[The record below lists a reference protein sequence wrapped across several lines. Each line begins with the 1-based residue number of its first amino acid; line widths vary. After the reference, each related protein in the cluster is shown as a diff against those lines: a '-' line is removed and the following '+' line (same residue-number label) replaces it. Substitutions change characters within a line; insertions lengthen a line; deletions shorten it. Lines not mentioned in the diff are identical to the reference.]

1 MNSED
6 GVGGNVFIIDRS
18 NGHLIQKF
26 HQLHSYGILG
36 VRIFENSILATAD
49 LGALSKRDIS
59 VFLFHFSIILLST
72 LGGYIKFHQIN
83 EGTNETNAINVSII
97 LKHEE
102 RAYQRPDGY
111 GFTHLDNDGDKL
123 VSGSGKGEVVAW
135 DFRSNQKLYMVD
147 SKQVI

>member
-1 MNSED
+1 MPGLFKMFWHTVE
-6 GVGGNVFIIDRS
+6 G
-18 NGHLIQKF
+18 
-26 HQLHSYGILG
+26 
-36 VRIFENSILATAD
+36 AD
-49 LGALSKRDIS
+49 
-59 VFLFHFSIILLST
+59 
-72 LGGYIKFHQIN
+72 
-83 EGTNETNAINVSII
+83 ETNAINVSII

>member
-1 MNSED
+1 MNYL
-6 GVGGNVFIIDRS
+6 N
-18 NGHLIQKF
+18 QF
-26 HQLHSYGILG
+26 HQIRLIADAN
-36 VRIFENSILATAD
+36 VRIFESCILATAD
-49 LGALSKRDIS
+49 
-59 VFLFHFSIILLST
+59 

>member
-1 MNSED
+1 MRDQLLSQLLFFTLLFYRERVFAVNSED

-49 LGALSKRDIS
+49 
-59 VFLFHFSIILLST
+59 

-135 DFRSNQKLYMVD
+135 DFRSNKKLYMVD
-147 SKQVI
+147 SKQVC

>member
-49 LGALSKRDIS
+49 LGKFIS
-59 VFLFHFSIILLST
+59 EVNLFCFSTILLFF
-72 LGGYIKFHQIN
+72 LYI
-83 EGTNETNAINVSII
+83 
-97 LKHEE
+97 
-102 RAYQRPDGY
+102 
-111 GFTHLDNDGDKL
+111 
-123 VSGSGKGEVVAW
+123 
-135 DFRSNQKLYMVD
+135 
-147 SKQVI
+147 

>member
-1 MNSED
+1 MKFLNQMTIVVIS
-6 GVGGNVFIIDRS
+6 
-18 NGHLIQKF
+18 HLIKKF

-36 VRIFENSILATAD
+36 VRIFENSILSTAD
-49 LGALSKRDIS
+49 
-59 VFLFHFSIILLST
+59 

-135 DFRSNQKLYMVD
+135 DFRSNKKLYMVD
-147 SKQVI
+147 SQQVCKDYFFMSKHTTFKFKFFP

>member
-1 MNSED
+1 MNC
-6 GVGGNVFIIDRS
+6 
-18 NGHLIQKF
+18 
-26 HQLHSYGILG
+26 
-36 VRIFENSILATAD
+36 AD
-49 LGALSKRDIS
+49 KNIE
-59 VFLFHFSIILLST
+59 LLS
-72 LGGYIKFHQIN
+72 LILQCD
-83 EGTNETNAINVSII
+83 ETNAINVSII

-147 SKQVI
+147 SKQVC